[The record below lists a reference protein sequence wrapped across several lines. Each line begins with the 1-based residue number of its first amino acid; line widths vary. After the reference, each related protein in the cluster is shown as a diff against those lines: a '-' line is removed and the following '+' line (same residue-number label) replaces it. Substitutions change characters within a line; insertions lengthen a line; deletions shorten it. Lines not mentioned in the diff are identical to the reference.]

1 MRVGL
6 DYLPLV
12 PMFEWDPLQFM
23 DKAAEYGYEG
33 VMLAGRR
40 LFEDEAYKQQVIEKK
55 NQLDLYVEIGGA
67 GIDSASSGRS
77 PQELAK
83 SWESVFGLAQELGVK
98 ALITGLGSWPW
109 QGRVN
114 KEEGKSVA
122 DQIKGGIAT
131 LKELSSAAEDHEIA
145 ITIHTAFFT
154 ADEYVQIM
162 ESVDSPY
169 VGLCLDTANAFLVLE
184 DPTEFARKVAPWVK
198 STHLKDSCIY
208 LQPEGAYWFGG
219 SPLGRGTVDLPVIL
233 RLLYEANPETN
244 LSIEDHWGR
253 TPMPVFNREFLN
265 SIPGWDGSKVA
276 DMLKHLQQG
285 ESLLR
290 AGLYPTEEESKQID
304 WKKVFPERARYNAIY
319 AKKLRDEIVKESE

>member
-23 DKAAEYGYEG
+23 DAAAEYGYEG
-33 VMLAGRR
+33 VMLAGKR

-55 NQLDLYVEIGGA
+55 SRLDLYAELGGA
-67 GIDSASSGRS
+67 GIDSALSGKS
-77 PQELAK
+77 PKELAK
-83 SWESVFGLAQELGVK
+83 SWEPLFALALELGVE

-109 QGRVN
+109 QGRTI
-114 KEEGKSVA
+114 KEEGKSVS
-122 DQIKGGIAT
+122 DQIQGGIAT
-131 LKELSSAAEDHEIA
+131 LKELKKMAEDHEIA

-169 VGLCLDTANAFLVLE
+169 IGLCLDTANAFLVLE

-198 STHLKDSCIY
+198 ATHLKDSCIY
-208 LQPEGAYWFGG
+208 LQPEGAFWFGG
-219 SPLGRGTVDLPVIL
+219 SPLGRGTVDLPAIL
-233 RLLYEANPETN
+233 RILYKANPEIN

-253 TPMPVFNREFLN
+253 TPMPVFNKEFLN

-276 DMLKHLQQG
+276 DLLKHLQQG

-290 AGLYPTEEESKQID
+290 AGMYPTPEESNQID

-319 AKKLRDEIVKESE
+319 AKQLRDEIIKGG